1 MQKTYK
7 LIPPKHISEKMLA
20 TYNISTLTEEQV
32 ERLCFRCTQ
41 DFMPHMTFYPHTIKI
56 DGLAQPWGE
65 ACKHCTSRTKNTA
78 GHHAKHCLHQ
88 LANGHCTHTPTQNIL
103 GKILFPDAQYDE
115 KQRQAIQSSIQTIL
129 MASTGA
135 SKITPE
141 TDLEADLGC
150 DSLTIYE
157 TMNEI
162 EYKYNIVLPETNIHN
177 FRTVGDLISF
187 VHKTVAKQR

>member
-1 MQKTYK
+1 MKKTYK
-7 LIPPKHISEKMLA
+7 LIPPEHINENML
-20 TYNISTLTEEQV
+20 TIYNISTLTEEQV
-32 ERLCFRCTQ
+32 ERLCFGCKI
-41 DFMPHMTFYPHTIKI
+41 MPQLTFYPHTIKI
-56 DGLAQPWGE
+56 NELAQPQGE
-65 ACKHCTSRTKNTA
+65 ACKRCTSRTRNSA
-78 GHHAKHCLHQ
+78 AHHARHCLQQ
-88 LANGHCTHTPTQNIL
+88 LAGGYCKHIPTQNTL
-103 GKILFPDAQYDE
+103 GKILFPNAQYDE
-115 KQRQAIQSSIQTIL
+115 RQRQAIQNTMQKTL